1 MNLAF
6 VLAAAV
12 CIGQVETL
20 TRQHDTFLGAMSRA
34 WPFIIV
40 GQFCLYN
47 IFSNAPSVMVAW
59 ISFTITMS
67 LVRVGMSYLVLGEHL
82 DLRWVTAAI
91 CLMTVA
97 ALCMKEA

>member
-12 CIGQVETL
+12 CIGQVETI

-47 IFSNAPSVMVAW
+47 IFNKETGELILANTTIHHALRTLRFTKASSSSN
-59 ISFTITMS
+59 
-67 LVRVGMSYLVLGEHL
+67 
-82 DLRWVTAAI
+82 LRNTARYERYSCEGYYARF
-91 CLMTVA
+91 A
-97 ALCMKEA
+97 D